1 MSRDHAHTHS
11 HTDSHPH
18 AWRDTHAAPG
28 WASVLDIGGD
38 VGAVIARL
46 SDDTSSG
53 ELMACR
59 RGDPAAHFHT
69 GVHFRYVEG
78 SDGGGDAWIAVFP
91 EVVAGAF
98 SLLTDDGVE
107 HTPFEVTGGQ
117 VTSLDLRVAMPA
129 LQTVPSLRGDSS

>member
-1 MSRDHAHTHS
+1 MSGDHAHTNT
-11 HTDSHPH
+11 HTHD
-18 AWRDTHAAPG
+18 WRDPHAAPG
-28 WASVLDIGGD
+28 WASVLDIGDD

-46 SDDTSSG
+46 TDDTPSG

-69 GVHFRYVEG
+69 GVHLRAVG
-78 SDGGGDAWIAVFP
+78 SRDDSGNAWIAVFP
-91 EVVAGAF
+91 EVVAGPY

-117 VTSLDLRVAMPA
+117 VTSLDLTVAGPG
-129 LQTVPSLRGDSS
+129 VLRETLLSDM

>member
-1 MSRDHAHTHS
+1 MSTDHAHAHTHA
-11 HTDSHPH
+11 H
-18 AWRDTHAAPG
+18 AWRDPHAAPG

-46 SDDTSSG
+46 TDDTPSG

-69 GVHFRYVEG
+69 GVHLRSDNASDDG
-78 SDGGGDAWIAVFP
+78 SLDAWIAVFP
-91 EVVAGAF
+91 EVVAGAY

-117 VTSLDLRVAMPA
+117 VTA
-129 LQTVPSLRGDSS
+129 LEPSEASPVGRG